1 MAGSIV
7 VQVRKAVPGNRGRFA
22 LVFPGLG
29 RGATVVASAPDNTGI
44 RRAEIIAAL
53 SIATDLA
60 LGQPVEFAVRSCV
73 LGVGLGECLGAGPE
87 LRAEIYWQSLL
98 RYIGCNAD
106 AHVMAALFGDET
118 RFRHDFALIDTGAAS
133 EVLRLVVRYIR
144 QTNAGQPPLVM
155 LRAVVNGMGRSR
167 QASEETLRGHCD
179 VAQRLAERL
188 RFGATTVACLDQI
201 YERWDGR
208 GLPNR
213 LKGEAIAPAV
223 RVVTLAQDFIA
234 LADAYGAD
242 AARATVARRRG
253 KAYDPAIA
261 DCFARN
267 ADALLPRLAESDW
280 VDRVLAFEPEPHEV
294 LDGAAFDE
302 ACLAMADFIDVK
314 SPFTLGHSRAVAN
327 LAEAAAGEA
336 GLPVADATALRRAG
350 LLHDIGMAGVPSSVL
365 VKDGPLS
372 EREWEQVRLHPYYAE
387 RILGRPP
394 ALARLAEI
402 VGRHHERLDGSGYHR
417 GVRADALSVPA
428 RIIAAAEAYQSM
440 REPRSHRAA
449 LSSSQTEGEMRREV
463 RAGRLDGDAV
473 AAVLSAAGHRV
484 SAVRRPA
491 VSDLTPRE
499 IDVLE
504 LIAAGRSMKEIGRIL
519 GISPKTVDNHIQH
532 LYAKIKVKTR
542 VGAALFAVEHGIAG
556 QSAVS

>member
-1 MAGSIV
+1 
-7 VQVRKAVPGNRGRFA
+7 
-22 LVFPGLG
+22 
-29 RGATVVASAPDNTGI
+29 VASAADNMGI

-60 LGQPVEFAVRSCV
+60 LGQPVEFALRSCV

-87 LRAEIYWQSLL
+87 LCAEIYWQSLL

-106 AHVMAALFGDET
+106 AHAMAALFGDET
-118 RFRHDFALIDTGAAS
+118 RFRHDFALIDTGAAA
-133 EVLRLVVRYIR
+133 EVLRLVFRYIHEA
-144 QTNAGQPPLVM
+144 NAGEPPLAM
-155 LRAVVNGMGRSR
+155 LRAVVDGMRRSR
-167 QASEETLRGHCD
+167 QASKEILRGHCD

-188 RFGATTVACLDQI
+188 GFGEGTIACLGQI

-208 GLPNR
+208 GLPDG

-223 RVVTLAQDFIA
+223 RIVTLVQDYIA
-234 LADAYGAD
+234 LSDAHGSGVAL
-242 AARATVARRRG
+242 ATVARRRR
-253 KAYDPAIA
+253 KAYDPAVA

-267 ADALLPRLAESDW
+267 ADALLSRLAESAW
-280 VDRVLAFEPEPHEV
+280 VDRVLALEPEPQQV
-294 LDGAAFDE
+294 LDEAAFDD

-314 SPFTLGHSRAVAN
+314 SPFTLGHSRAVAK

-336 GLPVADATALRRAG
+336 GLPAVEATALRHAG
-350 LLHDIGMAGVPSSVL
+350 LLHDIGMAGIPSSVL
-365 VKDGPLS
+365 VKEGQLG
-372 EREWEQVRLHPYYAE
+372 ERQWEQVRLHPYYAE

-417 GVRADALSVPA
+417 GIRADALSVAA
-428 RIIAAAEAYQSM
+428 RILAAAEAYQSM
-440 REPRSHRAA
+440 REARSHRAA
-449 LSSSQTEGEMRREV
+449 LSPSQAEGEMRREV

-473 AAVLSAAGHRV
+473 AAVLCAAGHRV
-484 SAVRRPA
+484 SAVRRAA

-499 IDVLE
+499 IEVLE
-504 LIAAGRSMKEIGRIL
+504 LIASGRSMKEIGRIL
-519 GISPKTVDNHIQH
+519 GIAPKTVDNHIQH
-532 LYAKIKVKTR
+532 LYAKIEVKTR